1 MGITWEAAENQPKL
15 QWETTICAPATRRT
29 KIRHSPAPPHNEAAT
44 GKPGH
49 GLATIR
55 DAQ

>member
-55 DAQ
+55 DTQ